1 VEAQKFK
8 DALPISSAATML
20 SMMEEIMAFWLVKLR
35 ISNSRIKSAIH
46 WCTAKVR
53 WVLSLLLALS
63 TVSIAPL
70 AIASGPDCDRLAS
83 IAADPDHQATPVDYG
98 GIDGA
103 RVIEVCSQAVSE
115 FPDNGRY
122 WVQLGRGYLKLDRG
136 QAMLDAFEKAR
147 ELQYPVAWFA
157 LAVVYHTGNG
167 IPQADLSLA
176 ETLYQDAYRRGV
188 GYAALGLARLY
199 DEPESPFFDLEKS
212 DVWQSRFDA
221 LVNRLG

>member
-1 VEAQKFK
+1 
-8 DALPISSAATML
+8 MH
-20 SMMEEIMAFWLVKLR
+20 SMTEEIMASWLVKLR

-53 WVLSLLLALS
+53 WVLSLLLAPS
-63 TVSIAPL
+63 AVSIALL

-83 IAADPDHQATPVDYG
+83 IAADPDHQATPVEYG

-103 RVIEVCSQAVSE
+103 RVIEVCGQAVSE

-136 QAMLDAFEKAR
+136 QAMLAAFEKAR

-221 LVNRLG
+221 LFNRLG

>member
-1 VEAQKFK
+1 
-8 DALPISSAATML
+8 MH

>member
-1 VEAQKFK
+1 
-8 DALPISSAATML
+8 
-20 SMMEEIMAFWLVKLR
+20 MMEEIMAFWLVKLR

-103 RVIEVCSQAVSE
+103 RVIEVCGQAVSE
-115 FPDNGRY
+115 FPENGRY

>member
-1 VEAQKFK
+1 
-8 DALPISSAATML
+8 MH

-199 DEPESPFFDLEKS
+199 DEPESPFYDLEKS

-221 LVNRLG
+221 LFNRLG

>member
-1 VEAQKFK
+1 
-8 DALPISSAATML
+8 
-20 SMMEEIMAFWLVKLR
+20 MEEIMAFWLVKLR

-221 LVNRLG
+221 LFNRLG

>member
-1 VEAQKFK
+1 
-8 DALPISSAATML
+8 MH

-103 RVIEVCSQAVSE
+103 RVIEVCGQAVSE

-221 LVNRLG
+221 LFNRLG

>member
-1 VEAQKFK
+1 
-8 DALPISSAATML
+8 
-20 SMMEEIMAFWLVKLR
+20 MASWLVKLR

-63 TVSIAPL
+63 AVSVTPL

-103 RVIEVCSQAVSE
+103 RVIEVCGQAVSE

-136 QAMLDAFEKAR
+136 QAMLEAFEKAR

-212 DVWQSRFDA
+212 DVWQFRFDA
-221 LVNRLG
+221 LFNRLG

>member
-1 VEAQKFK
+1 
-8 DALPISSAATML
+8 
-20 SMMEEIMAFWLVKLR
+20 MAFWLVKLR
-35 ISNSRIKSAIH
+35 ISNSRIKSATH

-53 WVLSLLLALS
+53 WVLSLLLAPS
-63 TVSIAPL
+63 AVSIALL

-83 IAADPDHQATPVDYG
+83 IAADPDHQATPVEYG

-103 RVIEVCSQAVSE
+103 RVIEVCGQAVSE

-136 QAMLDAFEKAR
+136 QAMLEAFEKAR

-221 LVNRLG
+221 LFNRLG

>member
-1 VEAQKFK
+1 
-8 DALPISSAATML
+8 MH

-221 LVNRLG
+221 LFNRLG

>member
-1 VEAQKFK
+1 
-8 DALPISSAATML
+8 MH
-20 SMMEEIMAFWLVKLR
+20 SMMEEIMASWLVKLR
-35 ISNSRIKSAIH
+35 ISKSRIKSAIH

-63 TVSIAPL
+63 AVSIPPL
-70 AIASGPDCDRLAS
+70 AFASGSECDRLAS

-103 RVIEVCSQAVSE
+103 RVIEVCGQAVSE
-115 FPDNGRY
+115 FPENGRY

-136 QAMLDAFEKAR
+136 QAMLEAFEKAR

-212 DVWQSRFDA
+212 DVWQFRFDA
-221 LVNRLG
+221 LFNRLG

>member
-1 VEAQKFK
+1 
-8 DALPISSAATML
+8 MH
-20 SMMEEIMAFWLVKLR
+20 SMMEEIMASWLVKLR

-46 WCTAKVR
+46 WYTAKVR

-63 TVSIAPL
+63 AVSVTPL
-70 AIASGPDCDRLAS
+70 AIASGSECDRLAS
-83 IAADPDHQATPVDYG
+83 IAADPDQQATPVDYG

-103 RVIEVCSQAVSE
+103 RVIEVCGQAVSE
-115 FPDNGRY
+115 FPENGRY

-136 QAMLDAFEKAR
+136 QAMLEAFQKAR

-221 LVNRLG
+221 LFNRLG

>member
-1 VEAQKFK
+1 
-8 DALPISSAATML
+8 MH

-103 RVIEVCSQAVSE
+103 RVIEVCGQAVSE

>member
-1 VEAQKFK
+1 
-8 DALPISSAATML
+8 
-20 SMMEEIMAFWLVKLR
+20 MMEEIMAFWLVKLR

-53 WVLSLLLALS
+53 WVLSLILALS

>member
-1 VEAQKFK
+1 
-8 DALPISSAATML
+8 MH

-136 QAMLDAFEKAR
+136 QAMLEAFEKAR

>member
-1 VEAQKFK
+1 MHF
-8 DALPISSAATML
+8 
-20 SMMEEIMAFWLVKLR
+20 MMEEIMASWLVKLR

-63 TVSIAPL
+63 AVSVTPL
-70 AIASGPDCDRLAS
+70 AIASGSECDRLAS

-103 RVIEVCSQAVSE
+103 RVIEVCGQAVSE

-136 QAMLDAFEKAR
+136 QAMLEAFEKAR

-199 DEPESPFFDLEKS
+199 DEPESPFYDLEKS

-221 LVNRLG
+221 LFNRLG

>member
-1 VEAQKFK
+1 
-8 DALPISSAATML
+8 
-20 SMMEEIMAFWLVKLR
+20 MAFLLVKLR
-35 ISNSRIKSAIH
+35 ISNARIKSVIH
-46 WCTAKVR
+46 WCTAKAC
-53 WVLSLLLALS
+53 WVLSLLSALS
-63 TVSIAPL
+63 AVSIAPL
-70 AIASGPDCDRLAS
+70 AIASGPHCDRLAS
-83 IAADPDHQATPVDYG
+83 IAADPDHQSTPVDYG

-103 RVIEVCSQAVSE
+103 RVIEVCGQAVSE
-115 FPDNGRY
+115 FPHNGRY

-136 QAMLDAFEKAR
+136 QAMLGAFEKAR
-147 ELQYPVAWFA
+147 ALQYPVAWFA

-199 DEPESPFFDLEKS
+199 DEPESSFFNIEKS

-221 LVNRLG
+221 LFNRLG

>member
-1 VEAQKFK
+1 
-8 DALPISSAATML
+8 MH

-53 WVLSLLLALS
+53 WVLSLILALS

-103 RVIEVCSQAVSE
+103 RVIEVCGQAVSE

-136 QAMLDAFEKAR
+136 QAMLEAFEKAR

-221 LVNRLG
+221 LFNRLG

>member
-1 VEAQKFK
+1 
-8 DALPISSAATML
+8 MH

-83 IAADPDHQATPVDYG
+83 VAADPDHQATPVDYG

-221 LVNRLG
+221 LFNRLG

>member
-1 VEAQKFK
+1 MRVVNRRRHQHVGFIRGKAKHQT
-8 DALPISSAATML
+8 LITRT
-20 SMMEEIMAFWLVKLR
+20 LVGFIGL
-35 ISNSRIKSAIH
+35 
-46 WCTAKVR
+46 VR
-53 WVLSLLLALS
+53 PQRDIGGL
-63 TVSIAPL
+63 
-70 AIASGPDCDRLAS
+70 
-83 IAADPDHQATPVDYG
+83 G

-103 RVIEVCSQAVSE
+103 RVIEVCGQAVFE
-115 FPDNGRY
+115 FPENGRY

-136 QAMLDAFEKAR
+136 QAMLEAFEKAR

-221 LVNRLG
+221 LFNRLG

>member
-1 VEAQKFK
+1 
-8 DALPISSAATML
+8 
-20 SMMEEIMAFWLVKLR
+20 MASWLVKLR
-35 ISNSRIKSAIH
+35 ISNSWIARAIH

-63 TVSIAPL
+63 AVSIAPF
-70 AIASGPDCDRLAS
+70 AIASGPECDQLAS

-98 GIDGA
+98 GIDGSL
-103 RVIEVCSQAVSE
+103 VIQVCGQAVSE
-115 FPDNGRY
+115 FPQNGRY

-136 QAMLDAFEKAR
+136 QEMLDAFEKAR

-176 ETLYQDAYRRGV
+176 EILYQDAYRRGV
-188 GYAALGLARLY
+188 SYAALGLARLY
-199 DEPESPFFDLEKS
+199 DDPETSFFDLKKS
-212 DVWQSRFDA
+212 DVWQFRFDA
-221 LVNRLG
+221 LGNGLG

>member
-1 VEAQKFK
+1 
-8 DALPISSAATML
+8 MH

-46 WCTAKVR
+46 WCTAKVH

-70 AIASGPDCDRLAS
+70 ATASGPDCDRLAS

-199 DEPESPFFDLEKS
+199 DEPESPFFDLKKS

>member
-1 VEAQKFK
+1 
-8 DALPISSAATML
+8 M
-20 SMMEEIMAFWLVKLR
+20 
-35 ISNSRIKSAIH
+35 
-46 WCTAKVR
+46 R

-63 TVSIAPL
+63 AVSFTPL
-70 AIASGPDCDRLAS
+70 AIASGSECDRLAS

-103 RVIEVCSQAVSE
+103 RVIEVCGQAVSE

-136 QAMLDAFEKAR
+136 QAMLAAFEKAR

-212 DVWQSRFDA
+212 DVWQFRFDA
-221 LVNRLG
+221 LFNRLG

>member
-1 VEAQKFK
+1 
-8 DALPISSAATML
+8 
-20 SMMEEIMAFWLVKLR
+20 MAFWLVKLR

-63 TVSIAPL
+63 AVSIAPL
-70 AIASGPDCDRLAS
+70 AIASGSECDRLAS

-103 RVIEVCSQAVSE
+103 LVIEVCGQAVSE

-136 QAMLDAFEKAR
+136 QAMLEAFEKAR

>member
-1 VEAQKFK
+1 
-8 DALPISSAATML
+8 
-20 SMMEEIMAFWLVKLR
+20 MAFWLVKLR

-46 WCTAKVR
+46 WCIAKVR

-136 QAMLDAFEKAR
+136 QAMLEAFEKAR

-221 LVNRLG
+221 LFNRLG

>member
-1 VEAQKFK
+1 MHF
-8 DALPISSAATML
+8 
-20 SMMEEIMAFWLVKLR
+20 MMEEIMASWLVKLR

-63 TVSIAPL
+63 AVSVTPL
-70 AIASGPDCDRLAS
+70 AIASGSECDRLAS

-103 RVIEVCSQAVSE
+103 RVIEVCGQAVSE
-115 FPDNGRY
+115 FPENGRY

-136 QAMLDAFEKAR
+136 QAMLEAFEKAR

-221 LVNRLG
+221 LFNRLG

>member
-1 VEAQKFK
+1 
-8 DALPISSAATML
+8 
-20 SMMEEIMAFWLVKLR
+20 MMEEIMAFWLVKLR

>member
-1 VEAQKFK
+1 
-8 DALPISSAATML
+8 MH

-46 WCTAKVR
+46 WCIAKVR

>member
-1 VEAQKFK
+1 
-8 DALPISSAATML
+8 
-20 SMMEEIMAFWLVKLR
+20 
-35 ISNSRIKSAIH
+35 
-46 WCTAKVR
+46 VR

-63 TVSIAPL
+63 AVSVTPL
-70 AIASGPDCDRLAS
+70 AIASGSECDRLAS

-103 RVIEVCSQAVSE
+103 RVIEVCGQAVSE
-115 FPDNGRY
+115 FPENGRY

-136 QAMLDAFEKAR
+136 QAMLEAFEKAR

-188 GYAALGLARLY
+188 DYAALGLARLY

-221 LVNRLG
+221 LFNRLG

>member
-1 VEAQKFK
+1 
-8 DALPISSAATML
+8 
-20 SMMEEIMAFWLVKLR
+20 MEEIMAFWLVKLR